1 MKHIIIALISIA
13 IFSSNIFSQSQTEK
27 VLIEVEK
34 NNTTLIA
41 LRQSVEAE
49 KIGNKTG
56 IYLQNPVLEL
66 GYLWGSPA
74 VIGNKTNIIFKQS
87 FDFPTTY
94 RYKNQISNLK
104 NEQIEQQYQAQLKAL
119 MLETRIVCND
129 LVHANALLLELS
141 KRHTQAESIATS
153 YKSQYDLG
161 ETNIIEYN
169 KAQLNLLNIDAEF
182 ESTELE
188 KSALL
193 SELTRLNG
201 GEFINFIE
209 SSFQIP
215 EIPADFE
222 QWYLIAE
229 ENSPLLS
236 WLKQEVELSQKQEK
250 LSRAMALPKI
260 QTGYMSEKVV
270 GQLYQ
275 GITFGLTLPLWE
287 NKNAVKY
294 ARTNTLAMESIE
306 TDNKL
311 QLYNQLIALHKKAI
325 SLQKNTNDYR
335 VNLNLF
341 DNSELLIKAL
351 DKGEISLIDY
361 ILELSIYYES
371 FNTLIG
377 LERDLSKTLIE
388 LNQYM

>member
-1 MKHIIIALISIA
+1 LS
-13 IFSSNIFSQSQTEK
+13 
-27 VLIEVEK
+27 EVEK

-66 GYLWGSPA
+66 GYLWGGPA

-104 NEQIEQQYQAQLKAL
+104 NEQTEQQYQAQLKAL
-119 MLETRIVCND
+119 MLETRIICND
-129 LVHANALLLELS
+129 LVHVNALLFELS
-141 KRHTQAESIATS
+141 KRLTHADGIANS
-153 YKSQYDLG
+153 YKSKYDYG

-169 KAQLNLLNIDAEF
+169 KAQLNLLNISVEL
-182 ESTELE
+182 ESKEVE

-193 SELTRLNG
+193 AELTRLNG
-201 GEFINFIE
+201 GVFIDFSE
-209 SSFQIP
+209 SSFLIP

-250 LSRAMALPKI
+250 LSRAMSLPKI
-260 QTGYMSEKVV
+260 QTGYMSEKVI
-270 GQLYQ
+270 GQQYQ
-275 GITFGLTLPLWE
+275 GITFGLSLPLWE
-287 NKNAVKY
+287 NKNTVKY
-294 ARTNTLAMESIE
+294 ARTNTLAMESIK

-311 QLYNQLIALHKKAI
+311 QLYNQLITLHNKAI
-325 SLQKNTNDYR
+325 SLQKNANDYR
-335 VNLNLF
+335 VNLLSF

-351 DKGEISLIDY
+351 DNGEISLIEY
-361 ILELSIYYES
+361 ILELTIYYES
-371 FNTLIG
+371 FNKLID